1 MPDEFRRFLIASFH
15 FYTKKK
21 IRGTNADGNEKTD
34 YISYQAAPL
43 CIGLNY
49 SPGLCSDC
57 LCASQTYNGTNE
69 ETVKH
74 TWTADGGEKVSF
86 DSSSVNNK
94 PTEDEQIYIS
104 LLLFLFFLVQLSRRA
119 IMGGSLMYQQDG
131 VVLRAVLSGD
141 DELIRSS
148 RAAVSKQQQL
158 SLNSSSLMNI
168 SLERK
173 DDDEDIR

>member
-86 DSSSVNNK
+86 DRSSVNNK

-104 LLLFLFFLVQLSRRA
+104 LLLFLFFLSITQQTGNNGWVVDVSTRRCGA
-119 IMGGSLMYQQDG
+119 TRCL
-131 VVLRAVLSGD
+131 VR
-141 DELIRSS
+141 R
-148 RAAVSKQQQL
+148 
-158 SLNSSSLMNI
+158 
-168 SLERK
+168 
-173 DDDEDIR
+173 

>member
-1 MPDEFRRFLIASFH
+1 MAAIEMCRMNFGDSSSPH
-15 FYTKKK
+15 FISIRKKK
-21 IRGTNADGNEKTD
+21 SVGRMPMEMKRRTIYLIRQLG
-34 YISYQAAPL
+34 
-43 CIGLNY
+43 
-49 SPGLCSDC
+49 PGLCSDC

-86 DSSSVNNK
+86 DRSSVNNK